1 MLIYAA
7 YKDWSGNETASLF
20 YNWEALHRET
30 FSPDTEI
37 ISIIPFK
44 VSGKTYKER
53 KEHARD
59 LAVEYSLQHVC
70 GLSYLEY
77 AQITEFFENI
87 ARRYGLVNE
96 FRENCI
102 I

>member
-1 MLIYAA
+1 MIYAA
-7 YKDWSGNETASLF
+7 YKDGSGNETASLF

-30 FSPDTEI
+30 FCPDTEI
-37 ISIIPFK
+37 ISIIPLK

-59 LAVEYSLQHVC
+59 LAVEYSSQNIC
-70 GLSYLEY
+70 GLSHLEY
-77 AQITEFFENI
+77 AQITGFFENI
-87 ARRYGLVNE
+87 AGRYGLIKE
-96 FRENCI
+96 FKENCI